1 MKKIDCKSNLTLFH
15 IWHWIFI
22 LATDHQN
29 RREDK
34 FMHIFKL
41 CLDYKNALDFKNTW
55 ARNFM
60 AFFTKVQ
67 FSSKFCNSFKKSMFF
82 YFFQPRNG
90 LIFIDT
96 NPYFDNGNSTILKML
111 YQKDKKTKINS
122 QYRNFCF
129 SAINKNWPWSS
140 PQ

>member
-22 LATDHQN
+22 LVTDYQN

-60 AFFTKVQ
+60 TFFTKV
-67 FSSKFCNSFKKSMFF
+67 KPI
-82 YFFQPRNG
+82 FQQ
-90 LIFIDT
+90 
-96 NPYFDNGNSTILKML
+96 IL
-111 YQKDKKTKINS
+111 
-122 QYRNFCF
+122 
-129 SAINKNWPWSS
+129 
-140 PQ
+140 